1 MNLLW
6 GGDWGGGGVF
16 FWWSWRLI
24 LIEDLCNLGIFS
36 GVRWVLDATKCV
48 SHVCGTW
55 GEIEMGKLKW
65 DSVRIWI
72 GEIWPR
78 SECRGWWCFFN
89 HKRHRNHKIFLWN
102 SLSVRPSAPTFGEK
116 VGPASRRY
124 LPSFFLFGFFV
135 FLSRPFAWFAVQF
148 LPHAGGKR
156 FLTTKGTEIT
166 KFSDV
171 FIFVSSGAFCG
182 WFDCFEP
189 QMAQV
194 SQNVN
199 LMK

>member
-1 MNLLW
+1 M
-6 GGDWGGGGVF
+6 
-16 FWWSWRLI
+16 
-24 LIEDLCNLGIFS
+24 
-36 GVRWVLDATKCV
+36 GVRCDKVCV
-48 SHVCGTW
+48 PRLWDMG
-55 GEIEMGKLKW
+55 GIEMGKLKW

-171 FIFVSSGAFCG
+171 FIFVPFALSVVVSIV
-182 WFDCFEP
+182 FEL

>member
-55 GEIEMGKLKW
+55 GELKW
-65 DSVRIWI
+65 GSWTGTRWGCGLKKFDHNGS
-72 GEIWPR
+72 G
-78 SECRGWWCFFN
+78 GWWC
-89 HKRHRNHKIFLWN
+89 
-102 SLSVRPSAPTFGEK
+102 
-116 VGPASRRY
+116 
-124 LPSFFLFGFFV
+124 
-135 FLSRPFAWFAVQF
+135 
-148 LPHAGGKR
+148 

-166 KFSDV
+166 KFSYEIAFPCAHPHRHSAKKWVRRAAGTYLPFFCLD
-171 FIFVSSGAFCG
+171 SSSSFRVRSRDSR
-182 WFDCFEP
+182 FNFFLT
-189 QMAQV
+189 QV
-194 SQNVN
+194 ERDF
-199 LMK
+199 

>member
-1 MNLLW
+1 M
-6 GGDWGGGGVF
+6 
-16 FWWSWRLI
+16 
-24 LIEDLCNLGIFS
+24 
-36 GVRWVLDATKCV
+36 LDATKCV

-55 GEIEMGKLKW
+55 GELKW
-65 DSVRIWI
+65 GSWNGTRWGCGLKKFDHNGS
-72 GEIWPR
+72 G
-78 SECRGWWCFFN
+78 GWWCFFN

-124 LPSFFLFGFFV
+124 LPFFFLFGFFV